1 MRKKS
6 IRLVQVGSLLDDLRE
21 SAHKILQACIPATMS
36 FWIDDKSIIRAV
48 SPDDIPPA
56 AESLIIGTYSIGG
69 ASLEYILDDLVAER
83 RERGKSWL
91 RNAPDILRPCA
102 VATPSTVQELP

>member
-6 IRLVQVGSLLDDLRE
+6 IRFGQVGSLLDEPGE
-21 SAHKILQACIPATMS
+21 SARKILLACIPATMS

-56 AESLIIGTYSIGG
+56 IAPLVIGTYSIGG
-69 ASLEYILDDLVAER
+69 ASLAYIMDDLVAER
-83 RERGKSWL
+83 RARGKSWI
-91 RNAPDILRPCA
+91 D
-102 VATPSTVQELP
+102 STARFENGWASR